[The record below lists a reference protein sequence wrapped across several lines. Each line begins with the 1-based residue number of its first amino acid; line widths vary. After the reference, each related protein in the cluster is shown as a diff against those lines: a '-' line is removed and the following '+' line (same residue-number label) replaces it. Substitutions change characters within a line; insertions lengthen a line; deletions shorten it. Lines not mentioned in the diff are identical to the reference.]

1 MKFKTLCGILLLCV
15 AFSYGALA
23 QTPVNQIGNVTAV
36 KVDGQQINLSLN
48 NAEAQIIVYSANI
61 IRVRVD
67 RKKLGDD
74 FSYAVTGKAQ
84 KVKTIITQSDSSI
97 SISTDSLKAI
107 VRKKPFLISF
117 YTVDGKLINEDD
129 KGLSTSWAGDAV
141 TSYKKMQDDE
151 HFIGLG
157 EKTGNLDRKGS
168 GYTNWNSDVYGYA
181 VSADPLYSTIPFYMG
196 LHHDLN
202 YGIFLDN
209 TYQSDFNFGASNN
222 RFSSFGARGGILN
235 YYFIYHKRVADIIRS
250 YTDLTGRMPMPPLWS
265 LGYQQNRYSYYPET
279 EVMRIANTL
288 REKKIPAD
296 GITLDIH
303 YMDAYKLFTWNKD
316 RFPNPLKMNTEL
328 NKLGFKTTV
337 IVDPGIKV
345 EKGAGAYERGIRD
358 NVYIKY
364 PDGEPYTGQV
374 WPGWCNFPDFT
385 SIKGRAWWRN
395 EVKFFSESGV
405 SGIWNDMNEIATW
418 GQKMPDNVLFDYD
431 GKPTSHLQ
439 AHNVYGLQM
448 ARSSYEGA
456 REQFKERPFILTR
469 SGYAGL
475 QRYTALWTGDNRGE
489 DDHMLAGV
497 RLINSLGLSGVA
509 FAGMDIGGFTGNPT
523 TALYTR
529 WIALGAFTPY
539 FRNHTA
545 LNTKAAE
552 PWSFGEDVLDIA
564 RNYISLRYQLMPYIY
579 AGFYEAAQSGLPVMR
594 SLAINY
600 THDPKILDTQF
611 QNQYE
616 FGNAF
621 MVAPF
626 ESAKEFGKVYFPAG
640 TWYDLY
646 SDGLQRGNEEKIIQL
661 AINKLPVFVKGG
673 SIIPQ
678 QSLVQSTSQKPGDTL
693 TVHVYKGEVS
703 NSFVYYE
710 DDGKSYAYEKGV
722 FYKRQIS
729 FDPVLKEIVFHQ
741 IEGSYKSNFRFLKI
755 ALHGFGATSSI
766 SVNQQQKNLIDDKFA
781 WMGVSNNPDLQAN
794 PNAPESCTIK
804 SILIKNEDGAIT
816 LKY

>member
-1 MKFKTLCGILLLCV
+1 MKFKILCSILLLCAV
-15 AFSYGALA
+15 FSCDAVA

-67 RKKLGDD
+67 QKKLGDD
-74 FSYAVTGKAQ
+74 FSYAVTGKPQ
-84 KVKTIITQSDSSI
+84 KVKTIVTQNDSSI
-97 SISTDSLKAI
+97 SISTDSLKVNI
-107 VRKKPFLISF
+107 QKKPFLISF
-117 YTVDGKLINEDD
+117 YNAEGKLINEDD

-141 TSYKKMQDDE
+141 TNYKKMQDDE

-157 EKTGNLDRKGS
+157 EKTGNLDRIGS

-196 LHHDLN
+196 LHHGLN

-288 REKKIPAD
+288 REKKVPAD

-475 QRYTALWTGDNRGE
+475 QRYTALWTGDNRGK

-529 WIALGAFTPY
+529 WIELGAFTPY

-564 RNYISLRYQLMPYIY
+564 RNYISLRYQLMPYLY
-579 AGFYEAAQSGLPVMR
+579 ANFYEAAQTGLPVMR

-626 ESAKEFGKVYFPAG
+626 ESTKEFGKVYFPAG
-640 TWYDLY
+640 MWYDLY
-646 SDGLQRGNEEKIIQL
+646 NDGVQAGNQEKIIQL
-661 AINKLPVFVKGG
+661 AINKLPVYVKGG

-678 QSLVQSTSQKPGDTL
+678 QSLIQSTSQKPGDTL

-729 FDPVLKEIVFHQ
+729 FDPVKKEIVFHQ
-741 IEGSYKSNFRFLKI
+741 TEGSYKTNFHFLKI
-755 ALHGFGATSSI
+755 ALHGFGTTSSI
-766 SVNQQQKNLIDDKFA
+766 TVNQQQKNLSETKFA
-781 WMGVSNNPDLQAN
+781 WMGAANNPDLQAN
-794 PNAPESCTIK
+794 PNTPESCNIK